1 MLLSVERIGCPRW
14 WLAKYLLY
22 IFVLKF
28 CFSETIYRSS
38 VKSVM
43 LETTNSVIYF
53 SVAEMMSS
61 DSKNTRTSEAQTTCK
76 WIKLLKSK
84 LKWVPDKIL
93 VFWLGVYWL
102 IFTLNNFPFIKK
114 KKNTNGKLMIFN
126 PNTQILLFLDYLTN
140 LHRMILM
147 MEASFLA
154 HLAKGNV
161 HFCHHLASETS
172 QPNELKHGRKHL

>member
-1 MLLSVERIGCPRW
+1 MLNLFMLLSIERIGCPRW

-28 CFSETIYRSS
+28 CFPETIDRSS

-84 LKWVPDKIL
+84 IKWVPDKIL

-102 IFTLNNFPFIKK
+102 IFTLNNFPFQKKSPPMENLWLIFIK
-114 KKNTNGKLMIFN
+114 
-126 PNTQILLFLDYLTN
+126 

-154 HLAKGNV
+154 HLAKGTV
-161 HFCHHLASETS
+161 HFCHHLASVV
-172 QPNELKHGRKHL
+172 H